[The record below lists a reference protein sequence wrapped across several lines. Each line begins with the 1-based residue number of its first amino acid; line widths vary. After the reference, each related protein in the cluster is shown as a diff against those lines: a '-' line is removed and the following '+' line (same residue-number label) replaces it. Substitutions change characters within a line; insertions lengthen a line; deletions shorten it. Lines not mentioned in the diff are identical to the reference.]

1 MTLIYQCLSSA
12 NQVLARQ
19 LNEERAAV
27 EKRRKEREEQ
37 HLYLNIGIVT
47 EANFKAH
54 QGFDLTSRDL
64 DSDLPSTP
72 VVHRALR
79 LSTVAEFSQTLAESL
94 KLSPDHIRLWAMVN
108 RQNKTTR
115 PDQPIVESEMTLD
128 AAFNKYGSRDK
139 AFRLWVEEA
148 SVFDNGRVV
157 WPEIQPLNPGNSNA
171 NILIFLKYFDASAQT
186 LKGVG
191 HIYVKKQQKV
201 SDMVPLILQVMK
213 WKDGTSSLTNGLAAN
228 GITGGSS
235 LPTIALYEEIKH
247 SMIEPMKPKATLQQA
262 ELQDGDIICFQKVL
276 TDKQASSISSTG
288 GYTDAKD
295 FYDHLLNRKTVEFA
309 PRFTTN
315 NEADV
320 FKLELSRKMSYEQFS
335 AKVGEHLQVDPTHI
349 RFTTVNATNAK
360 PKAIVKRMGSQNLF
374 NIMNP
379 QYGQYGNNNQRDDLL
394 YYEIL
399 DMSLS
404 ELDTK
409 KTLKVTWVTEGVSK
423 EVSHVSL
430 QASCCL

>member
-1 MTLIYQCLSSA
+1 M
-12 NQVLARQ
+12 
-19 LNEERAAV
+19 NEERAAL

-37 HLYLNIGIVT
+37 HLYLNIGVVT
-47 EANFKAH
+47 EANFRAH
-54 QGFDLTSRDL
+54 QGFDLTGWDL
-64 DSDLPSTP
+64 ENDSPSTP

-79 LSTVAEFSQTLAESL
+79 NSTIAEFSNMLAKSL
-94 KLSPDHIRLWAMVN
+94 NLAPDHIRLWAMVN

-115 PDQPIVESEMTLD
+115 PDQPIVESDMTLD
-128 AAFNKYGSRDK
+128 AAYNKYGSRDK

-148 SVFDNGRVV
+148 SVFENGKVV

-171 NILIFLKYFDASAQT
+171 TILIFLKYFDASSQS

-201 SDMVPLILQVMK
+201 MDLVPLILQLMK
-213 WKDGTSSLTNGLAAN
+213 WKDGMSTLTNGLAAN
-228 GITGGSS
+228 GIMNGNS

-262 ELQDGDIICFQKVL
+262 ELQDGDILCFQKVL
-276 TDKQASSISSTG
+276 PDKQLASIASAGS
-288 GYTDAKD
+288 YTDAKD

-309 PRFTTN
+309 PRVSTGN
-315 NEADV
+315 DADI
-320 FKLELSRKMSYEQFS
+320 FKLDLSRKMSYEQFS
-335 AKVGEHLQVDPTHI
+335 AKVGEYLKVDPTHL
-349 RFTTVNATNAK
+349 RFTTVNATSGK
-360 PKAIVKRMGSQNLF
+360 PKAIVKRIGNQNLF

-409 KTLKVTWVTEGVSK
+409 KTLKVTWVTEGISK
-423 EVSHVSL
+423 EVGL
-430 QASCCL
+430 P

>member
-1 MTLIYQCLSSA
+1 M
-12 NQVLARQ
+12 
-19 LNEERAAV
+19 NEERAAL

-37 HLYLNIGIVT
+37 HLYLNIGVVT

-54 QGFDLTSRDL
+54 QGFDLSAWEHDN
-64 DSDLPSTP
+64 DSPSTHTN
-72 VVHRALR
+72 HRALR
-79 LSTVAEFSQTLAESL
+79 LSTVAEFTRTLAESL

-115 PDQPIVESEMTLD
+115 PDQPINEPEMTLD
-128 AAFNKYGSRDK
+128 AAFSKYGSRDK
-139 AFRLWVEEA
+139 AFRIWVEEA
-148 SVFDNGRVV
+148 SIFDNGRPV
-157 WPEIQPLNPGNSNA
+157 WPDIQPPNPGVSNA
-171 NILIFLKYFDASAQT
+171 TILIFLKYFDASVQS

-201 SDMVPLILQVMK
+201 SDMVPLILQIMK
-213 WKDGTSSLTNGLAAN
+213 WKDGASSLTNGLAAN
-228 GITGGSS
+228 GIMTGTS

-276 TDKQASSISSTG
+276 TDKQSASITSSG
-288 GYTDAKD
+288 GYTDAKE

-309 PRFTTN
+309 PRISTGN
-315 NEADV
+315 DEDI

-335 AKVGEHLQVDPTHI
+335 AKVGEYLRVDPTHL
-349 RFTTVNATNAK
+349 RFTTVNATTGKA
-360 PKAIVKRMGSQNLF
+360 KAIVKRMGSQTLL

-409 KTLKVTWVTEGVSK
+409 KSLKITWVTEGVSK
-423 EVSHVSL
+423 EVSPVLLHV
-430 QASCCL
+430 